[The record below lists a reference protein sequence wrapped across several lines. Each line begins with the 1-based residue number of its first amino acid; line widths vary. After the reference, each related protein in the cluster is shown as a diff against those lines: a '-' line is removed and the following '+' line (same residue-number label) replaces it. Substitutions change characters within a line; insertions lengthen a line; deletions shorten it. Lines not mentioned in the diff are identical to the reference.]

1 MEGKEWELKK
11 IRIMYTNADMLV
23 NKKQELKDRITKEW
37 PDIIG
42 INEVKLKNM
51 NGVELKREEFKPDN
65 EKYDIFEV
73 NVEKEGGRG
82 QLLFADKKLNAEE
95 IKINSTAEEVL
106 AIKIDTEKGNSL
118 IVALMYRSPSST
130 SENNKKIR
138 QAIEEITNMDGSDI
152 IIMGDFNYKEINWER
167 EKGMGKE
174 QDKFIACIQQSLLT
188 QHVKDVTRFR
198 GNDKPSR
205 VDLVL
210 TSDEDMLGEI
220 EIQSPLGKS
229 DHSVLVFNAGLTIT
243 RTIKHETKK
252 MYRKANIK
260 GMKED
265 MGEPDWEEILNPN
278 GKSMGD
284 IVKEFNVRFN
294 ETMDRHIPTCTIDNS
309 KGMRPPLDEKMR
321 ELIKQK
327 DKASRKVTDS
337 KKTGSRYEVEQAQN
351 NYKKIRNQVR
361 GYSRYRRKEFE
372 KKIAMKAKDNIK
384 EIFSYMNSK
393 SKTRGK
399 IGKICIDPA
408 DEKSPKTDDDERKA
422 EIFSKFFI
430 SVQTV
435 EPEGELPTMEQ
446 KHIKVPM
453 EDLEVIEENVKEL
466 LENLKTDKA
475 AGPDGFSPRI
485 LKPLAKEISK
495 PLAIICRESIKRGEV
510 PKDWKIQWITV
521 IYKQGCKALAENYR
535 PVSLTSILSKIQE
548 KIIRKHIMEHMTKNE
563 LFSKR
568 QYGFLGGRSTVLQL
582 LCAMDNWTEALD
594 EGKTVDCIYAD
605 FKKAFDKV
613 PHKRLMVK
621 IRAYGIKE
629 NICNWIEDFLKDRK
643 QRVSV
648 NGKYSAWE
656 KMISGIPQGTVLGPL
671 LFVIFINDLPED
683 IESLIYLFADDSKIW
698 KVIESMGDRETL
710 QRDLQKMKE
719 WSKIWLLQFHP
730 DKLKH
735 LQISRKPTEEDQRH
749 TYFVGD
755 DKAKR
760 VGSEKDLGIHMDKRL
775 EFEEHTDIKIKKA
788 NSMTGMIK
796 RTFQFITMDM
806 FNVLY
811 KTVVRS
817 GVEYGQAVWQ
827 PYMMKDIEKVEGVQR
842 RATKM
847 LHGLKD
853 KSYEER
859 LRLLKLPTL
868 RFRRARGD
876 MIETYKI
883 IHGIYDKEAAP
894 KLELRGGR
902 AGGEEDIL

>member
-1 MEGKEWELKK
+1 MEGKEWVTKTIK
-11 IRIMYTNADMLV
+11 IMYTNADMLV

-95 IKINSTAEEVL
+95 LKIKSTAEEVL

-198 GNDKPSR
+198 GNDKPSI

-210 TSDEDMLGEI
+210 SSDEDMLGEI

-243 RTIKHETKK
+243 RTIKQETKK

-260 GMKED
+260 GMKKD
-265 MGEPDWEEILNPN
+265 MGGLDWEEILNPN
-278 GKSMGD
+278 GKTMED

-309 KGMRPPLDEKMR
+309 KGRRPPLDEKMR

-327 DKASRKVTDS
+327 DKASRKVTES

-372 KKIAMKAKDNIK
+372 KKIAMKAKDNVK

-399 IGKICIDPA
+399 IGKICTDPA
-408 DEKSPKTDDDERKA
+408 DKNSPKTDDDERKA

-435 EPEGELPTMEQ
+435 KPEGELPTMEQ
-446 KHIKVPM
+446 KHITVPM

-466 LENLKTDKA
+466 LGNLKTDKA

-563 LFSKR
+563 LF
-568 QYGFLGGRSTVLQL
+568 
-582 LCAMDNWTEALD
+582 
-594 EGKTVDCIYAD
+594 
-605 FKKAFDKV
+605 
-613 PHKRLMVK
+613 
-621 IRAYGIKE
+621 
-629 NICNWIEDFLKDRK
+629 
-643 QRVSV
+643 
-648 NGKYSAWE
+648 
-656 KMISGIPQGTVLGPL
+656 
-671 LFVIFINDLPED
+671 
-683 IESLIYLFADDSKIW
+683 
-698 KVIESMGDRETL
+698 
-710 QRDLQKMKE
+710 
-719 WSKIWLLQFHP
+719 
-730 DKLKH
+730 
-735 LQISRKPTEEDQRH
+735 
-749 TYFVGD
+749 
-755 DKAKR
+755 
-760 VGSEKDLGIHMDKRL
+760 
-775 EFEEHTDIKIKKA
+775 
-788 NSMTGMIK
+788 
-796 RTFQFITMDM
+796 
-806 FNVLY
+806 
-811 KTVVRS
+811 
-817 GVEYGQAVWQ
+817 
-827 PYMMKDIEKVEGVQR
+827 
-842 RATKM
+842 
-847 LHGLKD
+847 
-853 KSYEER
+853 
-859 LRLLKLPTL
+859 
-868 RFRRARGD
+868 
-876 MIETYKI
+876 
-883 IHGIYDKEAAP
+883 
-894 KLELRGGR
+894 
-902 AGGEEDIL
+902 